1 MNKTIKLAVA
11 GAVFAAASVANAGI
25 IIPAGEWTLDVNGN
39 VNAFANY
46 THARSGQAG
55 SGSVAVD
62 SSFGEG
68 DLISDSQ
75 YNNAAAITGGLAW
88 GGAAAGTYITF
99 EGNFVTIY
107 LALFSG
113 FVIYVAT
120 SHILPEAHS
129 HHPSRWTFA
138 ATGAGVLA
146 EILGTAL
153 LVAVIF
159 GVAVDKRSVAASH
172 PGLPIGLTITAIILS
187 VGPITGAALNPA
199 RWFGPALVSGDWTN
213 AWIYVVAP
221 VIGALFA
228 GLAYQTVAKP
238 E

>member
-1 MNKTIKLAVA
+1 MSKKLFAEFLGTFALVFLGAGAIVSGKADLQGVALAHGLAIFVSVSAFAGISGAHFNPAVSAAMLATKRICGQDFLYFVLAQLAGAAVA
-11 GAVFAAASVANAGI
+11 S
-25 IIPAGEWTLDVNGN
+25 
-39 VNAFANY
+39 
-46 THARSGQAG
+46 
-55 SGSVAVD
+55 
-62 SSFGEG
+62 
-68 DLISDSQ
+68 
-75 YNNAAAITGGLAW
+75 
-88 GGAAAGTYITF
+88 
-99 EGNFVTIY
+99 
-107 LALFSG
+107 LALNY
-113 FVIYVAT
+113 IYGDANGYGLPAIANGT
-120 SHILPEAHS
+120 S
-129 HHPSRWTFA
+129 
-138 ATGAGVLA
+138 TGAGVLA

-172 PGLPIGLTITAIILS
+172 PGLPIGLTITAVILS

-213 AWIYVVAP
+213 AWIYIVAP